1 MQTAPLIYFSSRS
14 ENCHRFVQKLNV
26 HATRIIEDKTL
37 LATQPFVLLCPTY
50 GGGGTKGAVPKAVI
64 QFLNIPE
71 NRQLIRGVIASGNTN
86 FGAAYGLAGDI
97 IAQKCQIP
105 FLYRFELLG
114 TPEDV
119 YRVKT
124 GLSTFWSNL
133 TDQYVTRQL
142 T

>member
-14 ENCHRFVQKLNV
+14 ENCHRFIQKLNLK
-26 HATRIIEDKTL
+26 ATRIIKDETL

-50 GGGGTKGAVPKAVI
+50 GGGSAKGAVPKAVI

-71 NRQLIRGVIASGNTN
+71 NRRLIRGVIASGNTN
-86 FGAAYGLAGDI
+86 FGTAYGLAGDI

-119 YRVKT
+119 NRVKT

-133 TDQYVTRQL
+133 TDQCVTR
-142 T
+142 

>member
-14 ENCHRFVQKLNV
+14 ENCHRFVQKLNMQ
-26 HATRIIEDKTL
+26 ATRLNENEPL
-37 LATQPFVLLCPTY
+37 HATQPFVLLCPTY
-50 GGGGTKGAVPKAVI
+50 GGGGVKGAVPKTVI

-86 FGAAYGLAGDI
+86 FGAAYGLAGDV

-119 YRVKT
+119 KRVKN
-124 GLSTFWSNL
+124 GLSAFWSTINEHCAM
-133 TDQYVTRQL
+133 R
-142 T
+142 

>member
-1 MQTAPLIYFSSRS
+1 MQTAPLLYFSSRS
-14 ENCHRFVQKLNV
+14 ENCHRFIQKLNIK
-26 HATRIIEDKTL
+26 ATRIIEDETL

-86 FGAAYGLAGDI
+86 FGTAYGLAGDI
-97 IAQKCQIP
+97 IAQKCHIP

-119 YRVKT
+119 SRVKT
-124 GLSTFWSNL
+124 GLNTFWSSL
-133 TDQYVTRQL
+133 ADQCVTR
-142 T
+142 

>member
-1 MQTAPLIYFSSRS
+1 MQTAPLLYFSSRS
-14 ENCHRFVQKLNV
+14 ENCHRFVQKLNLN
-26 HATRIIEDKTL
+26 ATRIIEDQTL

-50 GGGGTKGAVPKAVI
+50 GGGGTKGAVPKTVI

-71 NRQLIRGVIASGNTN
+71 NRQLIRGVIASGNAN

-97 IAQKCQIP
+97 IAQKCQVP

-133 TDQYVTRQL
+133 TDQCVTR
-142 T
+142 

>member
-14 ENCHRFVQKLNV
+14 ENCHRFVQKLNLK
-26 HATRIIEDKTL
+26 ATRIFEDETL

-50 GGGGTKGAVPKAVI
+50 GGGSTKGAVPKAVI
-64 QFLNIPE
+64 QFLNIYE

-86 FGAAYGLAGDI
+86 FGTAYGLTGDI

-119 YRVKT
+119 NRVKT
-124 GLSTFWSNL
+124 GLSAFWSSL
-133 TDQYVTRQL
+133 TDQCAMR
-142 T
+142 

>member
-14 ENCHRFVQKLNV
+14 ENCHRFVQKLNLK
-26 HATRIIEDKTL
+26 ATRIFDDETL

-64 QFLNIPE
+64 QFLNMPE

-86 FGAAYGLAGDI
+86 FGAAYGLAGNI

-119 YRVKT
+119 NRVKT
-124 GLSTFWSNL
+124 GLSAFWSSL
-133 TDQYVTRQL
+133 TDQCATR
-142 T
+142 

>member
-14 ENCHRFVQKLNV
+14 ENSHRFVQKLNLE
-26 HATRIIEDKTL
+26 ATRIIEDETL

-50 GGGGTKGAVPKAVI
+50 GGGGAKGAVPKAVI

-86 FGAAYGLAGDI
+86 FGTAYGLAGDI
-97 IAQKCQIP
+97 IAQKCHIP

-114 TPEDV
+114 TQEDV
-119 YRVKT
+119 KRVKT
-124 GLSTFWSNL
+124 GLSTFWSSL
-133 TDQYVTRQL
+133 TDQCAMR
-142 T
+142 

>member
-1 MQTAPLIYFSSRS
+1 MQTTPLIYFSSRS
-14 ENCHRFVQKLNV
+14 ENCHRFVQKLNLN
-26 HATRIIEDKTL
+26 ATRIIEDETL

-119 YRVKT
+119 NRVKT
-124 GLSTFWSNL
+124 GLSTFWSSL
-133 TDQYVTRQL
+133 TDQCVTR
-142 T
+142 

>member
-14 ENCHRFVQKLNV
+14 ENCHRFVQKLNLN
-26 HATRIIEDKTL
+26 ATRIIEAETL

-64 QFLNIPE
+64 QFLNIPR

-97 IAQKCQIP
+97 IAQKCQVP

-119 YRVKT
+119 YRVKI
-124 GLSTFWSNL
+124 GLSTFWSSL
-133 TDQYVTRQL
+133 TDQCITR
-142 T
+142 

>member
-14 ENCHRFVQKLNV
+14 ENCYRFVQKLNLK
-26 HATRIIEDKTL
+26 ATRIIEDETL

-119 YRVKT
+119 NRVKT
-124 GLSTFWSNL
+124 GLSTFWSSL
-133 TDQYVTRQL
+133 TDQCVTR
-142 T
+142 

>member
-14 ENCHRFVQKLNV
+14 ENCHRFVQKLNLK
-26 HATRIIEDKTL
+26 ATRIFEDKTL

-50 GGGGTKGAVPKAVI
+50 GGGGAKGAVPKAVI
-64 QFLNIPE
+64 QFLNMPE

-119 YRVKT
+119 NRVKT
-124 GLSTFWSNL
+124 GLSAFWSSL
-133 TDQYVTRQL
+133 TDQCATR
-142 T
+142 

>member
-14 ENCHRFVQKLNV
+14 ENCHRFVQKLNLK
-26 HATRIIEDKTL
+26 ATRIIEDETL

-50 GGGGTKGAVPKAVI
+50 GGGGAKGAVPKAVI

-86 FGAAYGLAGDI
+86 FGTAYGLAGDI
-97 IAQKCQIP
+97 IAQKCKIP

-119 YRVKT
+119 NRVKT
-124 GLSTFWSNL
+124 GLSTFWSSL
-133 TDQYVTRQL
+133 ADQCVTR
-142 T
+142 

>member
-1 MQTAPLIYFSSRS
+1 MQTASLIYFSSRS
-14 ENCHRFVQKLNV
+14 ENCHRFVQKL
-26 HATRIIEDKTL
+26 HLQATRIIEDEIL

-50 GGGGTKGAVPKAVI
+50 GSGGTKGAVPKAVI
-64 QFLNIPE
+64 QFLNIRE

-86 FGAAYGLAGDI
+86 FGTAYGLAGDI

-119 YRVKT
+119 KRVKT

-133 TDQYVTRQL
+133 ADHGVTR
-142 T
+142 

>member
-14 ENCHRFVQKLNV
+14 ENCHRFIQKLKLK
-26 HATRIIEDKTL
+26 ATRIIKDETL

-50 GGGGTKGAVPKAVI
+50 GGGSAKGAVPKAVI

-71 NRQLIRGVIASGNTN
+71 NRRLIRGVIASGNTN
-86 FGAAYGLAGDI
+86 FGTAYGLAGDI

-119 YRVKT
+119 NRVKT

-133 TDQYVTRQL
+133 TDQCVTR
-142 T
+142 

>member
-1 MQTAPLIYFSSRS
+1 MVVAVLK
-14 ENCHRFVQKLNV
+14 VQFLK
-26 HATRIIEDKTL
+26 
-37 LATQPFVLLCPTY
+37 
-50 GGGGTKGAVPKAVI
+50 

-119 YRVKT
+119 NRVKT
-124 GLSTFWSNL
+124 GLSTFWSSL
-133 TDQYVTRQL
+133 TDQCVTR
-142 T
+142 

>member
-14 ENCHRFVQKLNV
+14 ENCHRFVQKLQLN
-26 HATRIIEDKTL
+26 ATRIIEDETL

-119 YRVKT
+119 NRVKT
-124 GLSTFWSNL
+124 GLSTFWSSL
-133 TDQYVTRQL
+133 TDQCVTR
-142 T
+142 

>member
-14 ENCHRFVQKLNV
+14 ENCHRFVQKLDLK
-26 HATRIIEDKTL
+26 ATRIFEDKTL

-64 QFLNIPE
+64 QFLNIYE

-86 FGAAYGLAGDI
+86 FGTAYGLAGDI

-119 YRVKT
+119 NRVKT
-124 GLSTFWSNL
+124 GLSVFWSSL
-133 TDQYVTRQL
+133 TDQCAMR
-142 T
+142 

>member
-14 ENCHRFVQKLNV
+14 ENCHRFVKKLNLN
-26 HATRIIEDKTL
+26 ATRIIEDETL

-119 YRVKT
+119 NRVKT
-124 GLSTFWSNL
+124 GLSTFWSSL
-133 TDQYVTRQL
+133 TDQCVTR
-142 T
+142 

>member
-14 ENCHRFVQKLNV
+14 ENCHRFVQKLQLN
-26 HATRIIEDKTL
+26 ATRIIEDETL

-119 YRVKT
+119 NRVKT
-124 GLSTFWSNL
+124 GLSTFWSSL
-133 TDQYVTRQL
+133 TDQCITR
-142 T
+142 

>member
-1 MQTAPLIYFSSRS
+1 MKTAPLIYFSSRS
-14 ENCHRFVQKLNV
+14 ENCHRFIQKLNIK
-26 HATRIIEDKTL
+26 ATRIIEDETL

-86 FGAAYGLAGDI
+86 FGTAYGLAGDI
-97 IAQKCQIP
+97 IARKCHIP

-119 YRVKT
+119 SRVKK
-124 GLSTFWSNL
+124 GLNTFWSSL
-133 TDQYVTRQL
+133 ADQCVTR
-142 T
+142 

>member
-14 ENCHRFVQKLNV
+14 ENCHRFVQKL
-26 HATRIIEDKTL
+26 HLKATRIIEDETL

-119 YRVKT
+119 NRVKT
-124 GLSTFWSNL
+124 GLSTFWSSL
-133 TDQYVTRQL
+133 TDQCATR
-142 T
+142 

>member
-14 ENCHRFVQKLNV
+14 ENCHRFVQKLNMQATRLNENEPL
-26 HATRIIEDKTL
+26 HAT
-37 LATQPFVLLCPTY
+37 QSFVLLCPTY
-50 GGGGTKGAVPKAVI
+50 GGGGVKGAVPKTVI

-86 FGAAYGLAGDI
+86 FGAAYGLAGDV

-119 YRVKT
+119 KRVKN
-124 GLSTFWSNL
+124 GLSAFWSTINEHCAM
-133 TDQYVTRQL
+133 R
-142 T
+142 

>member
-26 HATRIIEDKTL
+26 QATRLNENEPL
-37 LATQPFVLLCPTY
+37 HATQPFVLLCPTY
-50 GGGGTKGAVPKAVI
+50 GGGGVKGAVPKAVI

-86 FGAAYGLAGDI
+86 FGAAYGLAGDV

-119 YRVKT
+119 KRVRT
-124 GLSTFWSNL
+124 GLSAFWSTVNEHCAM
-133 TDQYVTRQL
+133 R
-142 T
+142 

>member
-14 ENCHRFVQKLNV
+14 ENCHRFIQKLNLK
-26 HATRIIEDKTL
+26 ATRIIKDETL

-50 GGGGTKGAVPKAVI
+50 GGGSAKGAVPKAVI
-64 QFLNIPE
+64 QFLNNPE
-71 NRQLIRGVIASGNTN
+71 NRRLIRGVIASGNTN
-86 FGAAYGLAGDI
+86 FGTAYGLAGDI

-119 YRVKT
+119 NRVKT

-133 TDQYVTRQL
+133 TDQCVTR
-142 T
+142 

>member
-14 ENCHRFVQKLNV
+14 ENCHRFIQKLNIK
-26 HATRIIEDKTL
+26 ATRIIEDETL

-86 FGAAYGLAGDI
+86 FGTAYGLAGDI
-97 IAQKCQIP
+97 IARKCHIP

-119 YRVKT
+119 SRVKT
-124 GLSTFWSNL
+124 GLNTFWSSL
-133 TDQYVTRQL
+133 ADQCVTR
-142 T
+142 

>member
-14 ENCHRFVQKLNV
+14 ENCHRFVQKLNLN
-26 HATRIIEDKTL
+26 ATRIIEDETL

-50 GGGGTKGAVPKAVI
+50 GGGTKGAVPKAVI

-86 FGAAYGLAGDI
+86 FGTAYGLAGDI

-119 YRVKT
+119 NRVKT
-124 GLSTFWSNL
+124 GLSTFWSSL
-133 TDQYVTRQL
+133 TDQCITR
-142 T
+142 

>member
-14 ENCHRFVQKLNV
+14 ENCHRFVQKLNLK
-26 HATRIIEDKTL
+26 ASRIFDDETL

-64 QFLNIPE
+64 QFLNMPE

-86 FGAAYGLAGDI
+86 FGAAYGLAGNI

-119 YRVKT
+119 NRVKT
-124 GLSTFWSNL
+124 GLSAFWSSL
-133 TDQYVTRQL
+133 TDQCVTR
-142 T
+142 

>member
-1 MQTAPLIYFSSRS
+1 MIYFSSRS
-14 ENCHRFVQKLNV
+14 ENCHRFVQKLNLQ
-26 HATRIIEDKTL
+26 ATRIIEDEIL

-114 TPEDV
+114 TPEDEK
-119 YRVKT
+119 RVKT
-124 GLSTFWSNL
+124 GLRTFWSNL
-133 TDQYVTRQL
+133 ADQCVTR
-142 T
+142 